1 MFFILCIQIIK
12 IALEPISEV
21 QVAIYNNYIQ
31 WLIEIFPIHLWAI
44 FSEIEI
50 TSTSFTFEISN

>member
-1 MFFILCIQIIK
+1 MFFILRIQMIK

-31 WLIEIFPIHLWAI
+31 WLIEIFPSHLYT
-44 FSEIEI
+44 I
-50 TSTSFTFEISN
+50 TTTSFTFEISN